1 MKNLFFLLLF
11 VLLHTPKTLQA
22 QDAHALYEQGKF
34 DSSAHVF
41 LSPLQEGEMSAVLF
55 YNAGTAFAQ
64 AGDFA
69 NASLYLEKAAKL
81 NPADQH
87 IRNNILYLRK
97 RNIDRV
103 DTDRG
108 GLEGWLYGIIN
119 GRSVNFWTWVCVLL
133 CNGAFGLFIL
143 ARFSSRSKLWMA
155 SGFLLLTFSL
165 CTGMAAWY
173 GKQSILNEDFAVIF
187 EPEAQILSAPAENG
201 QLLFTL
207 HAGTKVRVIDE
218 NETWLEIALDESNSG
233 WVQKNKLKKI

>member
-1 MKNLFFLLLF
+1 MKNSIFFLLF
-11 VLLHTPKTLQA
+11 VLLFGVPSVMA
-22 QDAHALYEQGKF
+22 QDAVTLYQNGKY
-34 DSSAHVF
+34 DSAAHVF
-41 LSPLQEGEMSAVLF
+41 LSKLTEKEMSACIF

-64 AGDFA
+64 AGDVA
-69 NASLYLEKAAKL
+69 NAALYLEKAAKL
-81 NPADQH
+81 NPSDQQ

-119 GRSVNFWTWVCVLL
+119 GRSINFWTWFCVILF
-133 CNGAFGLFIL
+133 NAGFGLFIL
-143 ARFSSRSKLWMA
+143 ARFSTRSKLWMA
-155 SGFLLLTFSL
+155 SGFLLLTFAIFSG
-165 CTGMAAWY
+165 TAAWY
-173 GKQSILNEDFAVIF
+173 GKKSILNEDFAVIF

-207 HAGTKVRVIDE
+207 HAGTKVRIIDE
-218 NETWLEIALDESNSG
+218 NELWLEIALDESNSG